1 MEIVLREL
9 QNGNVAFG
17 VFCLISVLGALY
29 VLFSNHVLYAS
40 YGLLVSFLGVAGIFV
55 FAGGEFVS
63 AAQIMIYIG
72 GILILLIFGIMLS
85 SNKKMG
91 KGNLKIEN
99 MDTTFS
105 LAIAVSLSLLLSFL
119 ILETDFNIE
128 NPKPQQ
134 HIKNLGYNLMTDSV
148 LVLEIIGVLLL
159 MALIGATYIAKKDE

>member
-1 MEIVLREL
+1 MEIVLGEL

-17 VFCLISVLGALY
+17 IFCLIAVIGALY
-29 VLFSNHVLYAS
+29 VLFSKNVLYAS

-91 KGNLKIEN
+91 KGKLNIEN
-99 MDTTFS
+99 MDMVFS
-105 LAIAVSLSLLLSFL
+105 LTIAVSLSLLLSFL
-119 ILETDFNIE
+119 VLESKFNTS
-128 NPKPQQ
+128 NFKPQQ

>member
-17 VFCLISVLGALY
+17 IFCLIAVIGAVY
-29 VLFSNHVLYAS
+29 VLFSKNVLYAS

-85 SNKKMG
+85 SNKKAG
-91 KGNLKIEN
+91 KGKLNIEN
-99 MDTTFS
+99 MNKVFS
-105 LAIAVSLSLLLSFL
+105 LTITVSLSLLLSLFVL
-119 ILETDFNIE
+119 TPKFNTKSF
-128 NPKPQQ
+128 KPQQ

-148 LVLEIIGVLLL
+148 LVLEITGVLLL

>member
-1 MEIVLREL
+1 MELVLREL

-17 VFCLISVLGALY
+17 IFCLIAVIGALY
-29 VLFSNHVLYAS
+29 VLFSKNVLYAS

-91 KGNLKIEN
+91 KGKLNIEN
-99 MDTTFS
+99 MDIVFS
-105 LAIAVSLSLLLSFL
+105 LTIAVSLSLLLSFL
-119 ILETDFNIE
+119 VLESKFNTISF
-128 NPKPQQ
+128 KPQQ

>member
-17 VFCLISVLGALY
+17 IFCLIAVIGALY
-29 VLFSNHVLYAS
+29 VLFSKNVLYAS
-40 YGLLVSFLGVAGIFV
+40 YGLLISFLGVAGIFV

-91 KGNLKIEN
+91 KGKLNIEN
-99 MDTTFS
+99 MDIVFS
-105 LAIAVSLSLLLSFL
+105 LTVAVSLSLLLSFL
-119 ILETDFNIE
+119 VLESKFNTSSF
-128 NPKPQQ
+128 KPQQ
-134 HIKNLGYNLMTDSV
+134 HIKNLGYHLMTDSV

>member
-17 VFCLISVLGALY
+17 IFCLIAVIGALY
-29 VLFSNHVLYAS
+29 VLFSKNVLYAS

-85 SNKKMG
+85 SNKKMEKG
-91 KGNLKIEN
+91 KLNIEN
-99 MDTTFS
+99 MDMVFS
-105 LAIAVSLSLLLSFL
+105 LTIAVSLSLLLSFL
-119 ILETDFNIE
+119 VLESKFNTRSF
-128 NPKPQQ
+128 KPQQ

-159 MALIGATYIAKKDE
+159 IALIGATYIAKKDE

>member
-17 VFCLISVLGALY
+17 IFCLIAVIGALY
-29 VLFSNHVLYAS
+29 VLFSKNVLYAC
-40 YGLLVSFLGVAGIFV
+40 YGLLISFLGVAGIFV

-91 KGNLKIEN
+91 KGRLNIEN
-99 MDTTFS
+99 KDMVFS
-105 LAIAVSLSLLLSFL
+105 LIIAVSLSLLLSFL
-119 ILETDFNIE
+119 VLESKFNISSF
-128 NPKPQQ
+128 KPQQ

>member
-17 VFCLISVLGALY
+17 IFCLIAVIGALY
-29 VLFSNHVLYAS
+29 VLFSKNVLYAS

-91 KGNLKIEN
+91 KGKLNIEN
-99 MDTTFS
+99 MDMVFS
-105 LAIAVSLSLLLSFL
+105 LTIAVSLSLLLSFL
-119 ILETDFNIE
+119 VLESKFNTRSF
-128 NPKPQQ
+128 KPQQ

-148 LVLEIIGVLLL
+148 LALEIIGVLLL

>member
-9 QNGNVAFG
+9 QNGDVAFG
-17 VFCLISVLGALY
+17 IFCLISIIGALY
-29 VLFSNHVLYAS
+29 VLFSKNVLYAS

-91 KGNLKIEN
+91 KGKLNIEN
-99 MDTTFS
+99 MDMVFS
-105 LAIAVSLSLLLSFL
+105 LTIVVSLSLLLSFL
-119 ILETDFNIE
+119 VLESKFNTISL
-128 NPKPQQ
+128 KPQQ
-134 HIKNLGYNLMTDSV
+134 HIKNLGYYLMTDSV

>member
-17 VFCLISVLGALY
+17 IFCLIAVIGALY
-29 VLFSNHVLYAS
+29 VLFSKNVLYAS
-40 YGLLVSFLGVAGIFV
+40 YGLLISFLGVAGIFV

-91 KGNLKIEN
+91 KGKLNIEN
-99 MDTTFS
+99 MDMVFS
-105 LAIAVSLSLLLSFL
+105 LTVAVSLSLLLSFL
-119 ILETDFNIE
+119 VLESKFNTSSF
-128 NPKPQQ
+128 KPQQ
-134 HIKNLGYNLMTDSV
+134 HIKNLGYHLMTDSV